1 MKILVAGLGS
11 PVGDDRIGWQVVEAL
26 GKRGDLPDD
35 VTVVALPHPMA
46 LAPLLQEADRA
57 LIIDAVVT
65 GGPPGELHELDLKK
79 VPPPARVC
87 SSSHGTDLAEVIALV
102 ERVGRLPR
110 ELRLLGVE
118 IGSDSYRLG
127 VAAGSAALGMGLDR
141 GVGSELVAKVIG
153 QLMQLVQIM
162 RSHSC

>member
-26 GKRGDLPDD
+26 GKRSDLPDD

-65 GGPPGELHELDLKK
+65 GGTPGELHEFDLKK
-79 VPPPARVC
+79 VPPPARIS

-118 IGSDSYRLG
+118 IGSDSCPPG
-127 VAAGSAALGMGLDR
+127 VAVGSAALGMGLD
-141 GVGSELVAKVIG
+141 GVAGSELVAKVID
-153 QLMQLVQIM
+153 QTRRVVQIM
-162 RSHSC
+162 RSHSR

>member
-1 MKILVAGLGS
+1 
-11 PVGDDRIGWQVVEAL
+11 
-26 GKRGDLPDD
+26 
-35 VTVVALPHPMA
+35 
-46 LAPLLQEADRA
+46 
-57 LIIDAVVT
+57 
-65 GGPPGELHELDLKK
+65 
-79 VPPPARVC
+79 
-87 SSSHGTDLAEVIALV
+87 VIALV